1 MKTLEPNTNSNL
13 TKVNSENFLDKKKS
27 TNVKDNAADK
37 IKAEN
42 ADKIKAEN
50 ADNIRADNADNIKAD
65 NKDTIKADNEDK
77 IRAENADKIK
87 ADNAVKVVDKNNTR
101 VKVDKSNV
109 IKNNELDKKNDI
121 KKDDAVESDTK
132 IEKNINDKDDKKNDE
147 PAVNGGDNKVY
158 DEPELSEM
166 NRLIKKHVIGS
177 MGVGLIPMPIIDF
190 VALTGIQLNLIKK
203 LSTAYGIQFKKDR
216 VKNIIGSLV
225 GGAVPLP
232 VGSAL
237 ASFSKSIPVIGT
249 LAGVLA
255 MPITAGAS
263 TYAIGKVFL
272 QHYATGGNLLNLD
285 PEKQKAYYQEMF
297 EEGKIISTSLHKE
310 KE

>member
-1 MKTLEPNTNSNL
+1 MKTLKPNTNSNL
-13 TKVNSENFLDKKKS
+13 TKIDSGNVLDKKKS
-27 TNVKDNAADK
+27 TDINDNAADK
-37 IKAEN
+37 IKA
-42 ADKIKAEN
+42 
-50 ADNIRADNADNIKAD
+50 
-65 NKDTIKADNEDK
+65 
-77 IRAENADKIK
+77 DKIK
-87 ADNAVKVVDKNNTR
+87 ADNSVKVVDKSYTN

-109 IKNNELDKKNDI
+109 VKNDELDKKNDI
-121 KKDDAVESDTK
+121 KKDDTAESNAK
-132 IEKNINDKDDKKNDE
+132 MEKNINEKVDKKNDE
-147 PAVNGGDNKVY
+147 PAVNESDKKIY
-158 DEPELSEM
+158 DEPDLNEM

-225 GGAVPLP
+225 GGVVPLP
-232 VGSAL
+232 VGSTL

-285 PEKQKAYYQEMF
+285 PEKLKAYYQEMF
-297 EEGKIISTSLHKE
+297 EEGKIISTSLS
-310 KE
+310 